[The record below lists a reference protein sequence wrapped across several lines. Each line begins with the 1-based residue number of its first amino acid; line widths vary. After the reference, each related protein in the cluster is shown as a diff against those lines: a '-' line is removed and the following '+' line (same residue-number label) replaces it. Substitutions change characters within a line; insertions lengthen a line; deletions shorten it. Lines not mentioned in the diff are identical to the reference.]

1 MPTYSEMTM
10 TVTTDFVI
18 GDTITIVTSS
28 GSKPFEWV
36 ATRSGAGEVT
46 TGTPTA
52 TAGEQSCIDLESAY
66 DLDNPSGYVTTQTTN
81 TLQIQSETLNEDFL
95 GVVFDQNNT
104 GVFTVAYNNYVAPF
118 DLTTVSLALTRSPYY
133 INTPFDFSTTTK
145 ATIELK
151 IWNGDITT
159 DEPADPTITI
169 TKIRPTVDFSEFN
182 TDISK
187 LVKDYLDAIPNPT
200 LSTTSDIID
209 STNDM
214 VKWVKYTASYTDAT
228 TSIADITGTL
238 LATDGYGRYAEGVN
252 PGAPSD
258 QILTSCDRR
267 KVARQGIILLP
278 FINDSTITSI
288 DVDSDGA
295 EINDNHTI
303 TSSNETT
310 DYIQYVEIAPD
321 RTTNDTLITVTF
333 NPSGDTVLY
342 DIIDEC
348 RYTPVSVIF
357 KNRYGAYEVFT
368 LFKKKMDTVSIEKD
382 EFVNNY
388 ISSGTYNAE
397 KHQFK
402 DLNVESKRSTTLNTG
417 YLEEDE
423 NELIREMLE
432 SDAVWFFNISDNSL
446 TPVRPTLTS
455 WEQKTRTNDKLIEYA
470 ITFEYAYSEI
480 QNV

>member
-1 MPTYSEMTM
+1 MPTYSEITI

-66 DLDNPSGYVTTQTTN
+66 DLDNPTGYVTTQTTN
-81 TLQIQSETLNEDFL
+81 TLQIQSETLNENFL
-95 GVVFDQNNT
+95 GIIYDTSNT
-104 GVFTVAYNNYVAPF
+104 GQFSVAYSNYVAPF
-118 DLTTVSLALTRSPYY
+118 DLTAIDLALVRSPYY
-133 INTPFDFSTTTK
+133 INTPFDFDTTTK
-145 ATIELK
+145 ATIDIK
-151 IWNGDITT
+151 IWDGDVST

-169 TKIRPTVDFSEFN
+169 TKIRPTIDYAEFN
-182 TDISK
+182 TNISK
-187 LVKDYLDAIPNPT
+187 LVREYLTAIPNIT
-200 LSTTSDIID
+200 LASTSDIID
-209 STNDM
+209 SQTEAL
-214 VKWVKYTASYTDAT
+214 KWVKYTASYTDAT

-238 LATDGYGRYAEGVN
+238 LAVDGYGRYVEGVN

-267 KVARQGIILLP
+267 KVAREGVIILP

-303 TSSNETT
+303 TSSNEST

-321 RTTNDTLITVTF
+321 RTTNDKTITVTF
-333 NPSGDTVLY
+333 NPSGDTVIY

-348 RYTPVSVIF
+348 RYTPFSVVF
-357 KNRYGAYEVFT
+357 KNRYGAFEVFT
-368 LFKKKMDTVSIEKD
+368 LFKKSTATIEIDKS

-388 ISSGTYNAE
+388 ISNGTYDSE
-397 KHQFK
+397 KHQYK
-402 DLNVESKRSTTLNTG
+402 DINISSKKTITLNTG
-417 YLEEDE
+417 YLSEGE
-423 NELIREMLE
+423 NELITEMLE
-432 SDAVWFFNISDNSL
+432 SDLVWFFNISDNSL
-446 TPVRPTLTS
+446 IPVQPSTNSLTLL
-455 WEQKTRTNDKLIEYA
+455 TRTGDGLIQYSLD
-470 ITFEYAYSEI
+470 FKYAYNQI
-480 QNV
+480 QYV